1 MLRKIINHFGNF
13 GTCILI
19 LLTIITSF
27 NIFKSIEK
35 NKAVKDLIPAIYK
48 STQVIDRENSEF
60 EKNIIPLKIATLSDG
75 RIAKAYELPQ
85 FDLTSG
91 NEPNELSLH
100 GFLDSS
106 ILYSKNTGL
115 INGFYHGDIILYD
128 VKSKESKNILNFS
141 DLQNYSNFDYY
152 MSEKYVVIKLDNDFY
167 IYDRATST
175 GNKYTLSEIT
185 AEENFNQ
192 LSPKLYNNILY
203 LLTSDRLAAY
213 NIETN
218 EFKNMYTLPKSTE
231 NDKILGISDE
241 YIILERYLLDSQFN
255 TTFTFINQNNGE
267 MYSFENLESI
277 SVSSILNY
285 EDKIVLQSQDIDTSN
300 IVFDK
305 TTCDISSV
313 LSDNHYNNLL
323 TSSINDFAISITDFY
338 EYSTNYNSKTYLVDL
353 KNSQTH
359 PINFDISQGYYS
371 FPTAYVHGN
380 SLIFAF
386 TPSDHSNFKT
396 FESYLIIID

>member
-100 GFLDSS
+100 GFSDSS

-175 GNKYTLSEIT
+175 GKIYTLSEIT

-192 LSPKLYNNILY
+192 LSSKLQNNTLY
-203 LLTSDRLAAY
+203 LLTSDRLATY

-323 TSSINDFAISITDFY
+323 TSSINDFAISTTDFY